1 MDRRQ
6 TLEESKNGRPG
17 MSCKMTL
24 IYSLQGSYTYMGAF
38 LLLHFGLKGHL
49 RTFGGLIVSLQLPEA
64 QLTRSQ
70 PDTSPDNQKPYLQ
83 VRPPM
88 KFED

>member
-1 MDRRQ
+1 
-6 TLEESKNGRPG
+6 
-17 MSCKMTL
+17 MTL

-38 LLLHFGLKGHL
+38 LLLHFDRKGRL

-64 QLTRSQ
+64 QLTCNQ

-83 VRPPM
+83 VRKRMTLLLSSPVALRCGVNGRSGST
-88 KFED
+88 